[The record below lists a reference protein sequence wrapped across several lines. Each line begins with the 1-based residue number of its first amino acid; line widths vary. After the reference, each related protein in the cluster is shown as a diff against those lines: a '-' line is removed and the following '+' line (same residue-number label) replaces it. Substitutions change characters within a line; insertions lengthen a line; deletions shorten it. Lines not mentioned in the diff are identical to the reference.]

1 MNLAVRTPARRP
13 GSASPFAAALL
24 AGATV
29 LAPAATGQDTGRWE
43 VGAFAGGS
51 FGSRVFQSPNLD
63 VRIGSAPAF
72 GLRGAYGI
80 DKTFSLEL
88 AVSHASARL
97 EAFDP
102 ESGAKLSPSAPIDVN
117 TYELNGLYGF
127 GEGRVRGYMGLG
139 AGAMTLHPYV
149 PGERTEASTR
159 LAVNAA
165 LGGKLYLSD
174 RFALRVD
181 GRYRWRWARP
191 GSGTVVCGSLGCY
204 GFSAHLYSS
213 AEITGGLSYRFGGAR
228 LRDLPAAPGDPTS
241 SAVLASPS
249 TRPAP
254 PQRFF
259 AAAAGVALVE
269 LLPWAW
275 DRYVAEEDFAYI
287 SMETVKENFRAGF
300 GFDEDS
306 FNMNQSGHPYQGS
319 MYFNAARANGYGYWE
334 SGAFTLAGSFVWET
348 CMENTQPAINDLVN
362 TTLGG
367 MSSGEMLHRI
377 GTMLRDNRAAG
388 FTRFWRE
395 LAGTVVDPMGG
406 LNRLV
411 HGEMSGSYPNPDE
424 RFPSRFSVVAD
435 LGYRHVT
442 ADAEDPDQAIL
453 SLSAVYGDPFAGE
466 FRKPFDSFWL
476 EADIA
481 SAGVTRIE
489 GRGILKGWELGDPT
503 ARLRNVFGV
512 FQEYEYFNNES
523 QVFAAQIFST
533 GLLSRYALGDN
544 LNLRTDLTAIVF
556 PLAAIQTTDYLSP
569 ETGRTYD
576 FAPGGGFRVAARLY
590 RKEWEIIRLG
600 YGVAYARTANGASS
614 SNKLQFFRAMAR
626 LPLGRSVGLGAG
638 YSWYSRRTT
647 YDGFY
652 EAPATQSEWRLVAS
666 WSL

>member
-1 MNLAVRTPARRP
+1 M
-13 GSASPFAAALL
+13 
-24 AGATV
+24 
-29 LAPAATGQDTGRWE
+29 LAPAATAQDTGRWE

-72 GLRGAYGI
+72 GLRGAYSI

-88 AVSHASARL
+88 AVSHASSRL
-97 EAFDP
+97 ETFEPAT
-102 ESGAKLSPSAPIDVN
+102 GAKLSPSAPIDVS

-139 AGAMTLHPYV
+139 AGTMTIHPFM
-149 PGERTEASTR
+149 PGVSTGADTR
-159 LAVNAA
+159 LVVNAA
-165 LGGKLYLSD
+165 LGGKLYLDD
-174 RFALRVD
+174 RLALRVD
-181 GRYRWRWARP
+181 GRYRWRWNRS
-191 GSGTVVCGSLGCY
+191 GTGTVVCGSLGCY
-204 GFSAHLYSS
+204 GTTSDLYSS

-228 LRDLPAAPGDPTS
+228 LRDLPDAPGDPTS

-249 TRPAP
+249 RRPARP
-254 PQRFF
+254 ERFF
-259 AAAAGVALVE
+259 SAAAGVALAE
-269 LLPWAW
+269 LLPWSW
-275 DRYVAEEDFAYI
+275 DRYVAKEEFAYI
-287 SMETVKENFRAGF
+287 STATVEENFRAGF

-319 MYFNAARANGYGYWE
+319 LFFNAARANGYGYWE

-348 CMENTQPAINDLVN
+348 CMENTRPAINDLVN

-377 GTMLRDNRAAG
+377 GTMLRDNGARG

-406 LNRLV
+406 INRLV
-411 HGEMSGSYPNPDE
+411 HGEMSGTSPNPDE

-442 ADAEDPDQAIL
+442 AGAEDPDQALL

-466 FRKPFDSFWL
+466 VRKPFDTFWL

-481 SAGVTRIE
+481 SAGVTRIQ
-489 GRGILKGWELGDPT
+489 GRGVLKGWELGDPT

-512 FQEYEYFNNES
+512 FQEYEYFDNES
-523 QVFAAQIFST
+523 QVFAAQILSA
-533 GLLSRYALGDN
+533 GLLSRYALGDS
-544 LNLRTDLTAIVF
+544 LNLRTDLTAIAF

-576 FAPGGGFRVAARLY
+576 FAPGGGIRVAGRLY
-590 RKEWEIIRLG
+590 RKEWEIVRLG
-600 YGVAYARTANGASS
+600 YGVAHARTANGASS
-614 SNKLQFFRAMAR
+614 GSRLQFFRAMVR
-626 LPLGRSVGLGAG
+626 LPLGRSAGLGAG
-638 YSWYSRRTT
+638 YSWYSRSTT
-647 YDGFY
+647 YHGYD
-652 EAPATQSEWRLVAS
+652 EPTATQSEWRLVAS